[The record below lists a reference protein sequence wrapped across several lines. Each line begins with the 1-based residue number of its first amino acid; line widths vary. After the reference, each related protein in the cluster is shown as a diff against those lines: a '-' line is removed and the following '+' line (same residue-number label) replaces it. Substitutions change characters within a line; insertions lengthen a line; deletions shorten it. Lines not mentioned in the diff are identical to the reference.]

1 MENFKITAE
10 ILQEHGI
17 NNEEYDLIKDI
28 LKREPSWVEL
38 GIFSVMWS
46 EHASYK
52 NSIKLLKTL
61 PKEGKDMLAKAGEEN
76 AGVVDIGDGLAV
88 SFKIESHNHPSAVEP
103 YHGAATGVG
112 GILRDI
118 FTMGAR
124 PIAVLDSL
132 RFGNPDNPQVKHLI
146 KGVVS
151 GIADYGNCFG
161 VPTIGGEIY
170 FEDSYEGN
178 PLVNAMAVGIL
189 EHKHLAKSGAKGL
202 DNYVVYVGAKTGRD
216 GIHGATF
223 ASIELSDESE
233 EKRTAVQVGD
243 PFMEKLLLEATLE
256 VIKAGLVVAIQDMGA
271 AGLTCSSSE
280 MAGKT
285 GVGIEID
292 VALVP
297 QREKGM
303 TAYEIMLSESQERM
317 LLIIEPHN
325 FDALQEIF
333 HKWDL
338 DAVIIG
344 KVKDDGLLTVKQD
357 GAIVAQIP
365 AETLV
370 LGGTAPVYTR
380 ETAMPEYL
388 QVTRKFDIHDIP
400 EPNDYAEVLCRL
412 LSSPNI
418 ASKRA
423 VFRQYDHMVQINSIT
438 EPGSD
443 AGVVKV
449 KGTDKALALATDCN
463 SRHCWLDPYE
473 GAKGA
478 VAEAA
483 RNVVCS
489 GAKPLAITN
498 CLNFGNPYKP
508 EVYWT
513 FSEAIRGMS
522 DACRAF
528 NTPVTGGNVS
538 FYNENP
544 NGAIYPTPVIGML
557 GLIENHKKVITQY
570 FKNQGDI
577 VYLIGKECHEI
588 GGSEYL
594 KTIHGKISGM
604 PPLVNLSAETRLYK
618 LMLNLA
624 DNELLNSAH
633 DCSDG
638 GLAVCI
644 AECCFAS
651 DSSHKGVKLDF
662 TVNGRKDIAYFGEAH
677 SRIVVSVS
685 PENESGFTD
694 IAKEYECE
702 IIKLGKVTSNNFIL
716 NDDVSLPI
724 PVLYEYW
731 QNAIQL

>member
-1 MENFKITAE
+1 LSEFKVTSELLAEHSINQEEYAE
-10 ILQEHGI
+10 IK
-17 NNEEYDLIKDI
+17 NI
-28 LKREPSWVEL
+28 LKREPNWVEL

-61 PKEGKDMLAKAGEEN
+61 PKDGDYMLAKAGEEN

-88 SFKIESHNHPSAVEP
+88 SFKIESHNHPSALEP

-132 RFGNPDNPQVKHLI
+132 RFGNPENPQVKHLI
-146 KGVVS
+146 KGVVN

-161 VPTIGGEIY
+161 VPTVGGEIY
-170 FEDSYEGN
+170 FEDSFEGN

-189 EHKHLAKSGAKGL
+189 KHKDLAKSGAKGL
-202 DNYVVYVGAKTGRD
+202 GNHVVYVGAKTGRD

-223 ASIELSDESE
+223 ASVELSNESE

-256 VIKAGLVVAIQDMGA
+256 VIQKGLVVAIQDMGA

-292 VALVP
+292 VAKVP
-297 QREKGM
+297 QREIGM
-303 TAYEIMLSESQERM
+303 STYEIMLSESQERM
-317 LLIIEPHN
+317 LIIVEPKN
-325 FDALQEIF
+325 FDALQDIF

-338 DAVIIG
+338 EAVIIG
-344 KVKDDGLLTVKQD
+344 EVKDDGLLTVKNKD
-357 GAIVAQIP
+357 IIEAQIP

-370 LGGTAPVYTR
+370 LGGKAPVYTR
-380 ETAMPEYL
+380 ETTIPGYLHKTRSLDVNQLPES
-388 QVTRKFDIHDIP
+388 K
-400 EPNDYAEVLCRL
+400 DYADILVKL
-412 LSSPNI
+412 LQSPNI

-423 VFRQYDHMVQINSIT
+423 VFRQYDHMVQINSVV

-443 AGVVKV
+443 AAVVKI
-449 KGTDKALALATDCN
+449 KDTNKALALSTDCN
-463 SRHCWLDPYE
+463 SRYCWLDPYE

-478 VAEAA
+478 VAESA

-513 FSEAIRGMS
+513 FSEVIRGMT
-522 DACRAF
+522 DACKAF
-528 NTPVTGGNVS
+528 GTPVTGGNVS

-544 NGAIYPTPVIGML
+544 TGAIYPTPVIGML
-557 GLIENHKKVITQY
+557 GLIEDSSKVITQF
-570 FKNQGDI
+570 FKNDGDLI
-577 VYLIGKECHEI
+577 YLLGKECMEI

-594 KTIHGKISGM
+594 KVIHNQISGY
-604 PPLVNLSAETRLYK
+604 PPKVDLNAEQELFI
-618 LMLNLA
+618 LML
-624 DNELLNSAH
+624 ELIDRRLIKSAH
-633 DCSDG
+633 DCSEG
-638 GLAVCI
+638 GLLVCL
-644 AECCFAS
+644 AESCFS
-651 DSSHKGVKLDF
+651 PDGSNKGIEIEYNPKI
-662 TVNGRKDIAYFGEAH
+662 RKDIAYFGEAH
-677 SRIVVSVS
+677 SRIIVSIS
-685 PENESGFTD
+685 PDTKQEFLNTVTAS
-694 IAKEYECE
+694 ALEYMY
-702 IIKLGKVTSNNFIL
+702 LGKVKGSEYIINEDLAVDTKIL
-716 NDDVSLPI
+716 REFWEKGIDL
-724 PVLYEYW
+724 
-731 QNAIQL
+731 

>member
-1 MENFKITAE
+1 VKEFIVTPE
-10 ILQEHGI
+10 ILQEHALSQDEY
-17 NNEEYDLIKDI
+17 NEITKI
-28 LKREPSWVEL
+28 LEREPTWVEL

-61 PKEGKDMLAKAGEEN
+61 PKDGDYMLAKAGEEN

-88 SFKIESHNHPSAVEP
+88 SFKIESHNHPSALEP

-124 PIAVLDSL
+124 PVAVLDSL
-132 RFGNPDNPQVKHLI
+132 RFGNPGNPQVKHLI

-161 VPTIGGEIY
+161 VPTVGGEIY

-189 EHKHLAKSGAKGL
+189 NHKDLAKSGAKGIG
-202 DNYVVYVGAKTGRD
+202 NMVVYVGAKTGRD

-223 ASIELSDESE
+223 ASVELSNESE

-256 VIKAGLVVAIQDMGA
+256 VIQAGLVVAIQDMGA

-292 VALVP
+292 VAKVP
-297 QREKGM
+297 QRETGM
-303 TAYEIMLSESQERM
+303 TPYDVMLSESQERM
-317 LLIIEPHN
+317 LLIVEPSN
-325 FDALQEIF
+325 FDKLQQIF

-338 DAVIIG
+338 EAVIIG
-344 KVKDDGLLTVKQD
+344 EVKDDGLLTVKSD
-357 GAIVAQIP
+357 GDVVARIP
-365 AETLV
+365 AITLV
-370 LGGTAPVYTR
+370 LGGEAPVYTR
-380 ETAMPEYL
+380 ETARPSYL
-388 QVTRKFDIHDIP
+388 NQTRNFDVNTIP
-400 EPNDYAEVLCRL
+400 EPSDMGVILRKL
-412 LSSPNI
+412 LASPNI
-418 ASKRA
+418 ASKKP
-423 VFRQYDHMVQINSIT
+423 VFRQYDHMVQIDT
-438 EPGSD
+438 MVEPGSD
-443 AGVVKV
+443 AAIVKV
-449 KGTDKALALATDCN
+449 KNTRKALAMSTDCN
-463 SRHCWLDPYE
+463 SRYCWLDPYE
-473 GAKGA
+473 GTKGA

-513 FSEAIRGMS
+513 FTEAIKGMG

-528 NTPVTGGNVS
+528 GTPVTGGNVS

-544 NGAIYPTPVIGML
+544 SGAIYPTPTIGML
-557 GLIENHKKVITQY
+557 GLIDNADEVIRQF
-570 FKNQGDI
+570 FKRKGDKI
-577 VYLIGKECHEI
+577 YLLGSECKEI

-594 KTIHGKISGM
+594 KLIYGTISGN
-604 PPLVNLSAETRLYK
+604 PPAVDL
-618 LMLNLA
+618 
-624 DNELLNSAH
+624 ELEKELHRAILQLIDHGLLESAH

-638 GLAVCI
+638 GLLVAV
-644 AECCFAS
+644 AECCFSPVDTETSA
-651 DSSHKGVKLDF
+651 VLDF
-662 TVNGRKDIAYFGEAH
+662 TVIGRKDIAYFGESHA
-677 SRIVVSVS
+677 RYVVSVS
-685 PENESGFTD
+685 PESEKAMLD
-694 IAKEYECE
+694 ILQSYNFEHVLIGSVDTGDFRVNHDIDVPVKDLRKSWE
-702 IIKLGKVTSNNFIL
+702 TSIL
-716 NDDVSLPI
+716 D
-724 PVLYEYW
+724 
-731 QNAIQL
+731 